1 MTHPR
6 SAFGA
11 LAGRAGP
18 EARPFGRHQRQA
30 VGVRPQPQWPG
41 KAGSTA
47 SAGLHGLT
55 LDRRGLTGMSTGIS
69 TDMRTDWRLGE
80 LIC

>member
-11 LAGRAGP
+11 PR
-18 EARPFGRHQRQA
+18 
-30 VGVRPQPQWPG
+30 QWPG